1 MLSNRQITTRKR
13 AAHGISMPASSI
25 EAQREMLGEPP
36 LQGKLNMQTEK
47 QGPQLAENHELRFL
61 EGMVEERGTH
71 DSGNG
76 NDTKEERKASN
87 FLPQPQV
94 GAKLPVTTHPQNLL
108 NRCPLRDLQAG
119 CPINT
124 VEPRSSLNFHHVPFI
139 YV

>member
-61 EGMVEERGTH
+61 EGMVEERGTN

-76 NDTKEERKASN
+76 NDTKEE
-87 FLPQPQV
+87 
-94 GAKLPVTTHPQNLL
+94 
-108 NRCPLRDLQAG
+108 
-119 CPINT
+119 
-124 VEPRSSLNFHHVPFI
+124 
-139 YV
+139 